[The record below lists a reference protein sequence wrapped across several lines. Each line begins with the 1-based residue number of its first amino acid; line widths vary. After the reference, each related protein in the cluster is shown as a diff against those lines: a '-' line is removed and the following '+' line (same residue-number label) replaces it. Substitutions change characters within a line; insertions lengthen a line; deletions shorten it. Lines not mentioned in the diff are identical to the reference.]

1 MELEMAKYEVKNRVA
16 YITLNAPKTLN
27 AICPPLIRD
36 VCMAMKEAEQD
47 DNVKVIVLNATGK
60 AFCAGGDL
68 GFFYKGLKEG
78 SIDMGPLM
86 KDSMRIPMAI
96 KKSAKPYI
104 CAARGAIA
112 GAGCSL
118 NLCCDFTFI
127 SDTAIFIEAFVGIGL
142 LPDTGG
148 VYLLSR
154 AIGSNRAAQ
163 LALTGE
169 PIKAEKM
176 MAMGLAYKMVPDQ
189 DLDEKVSA
197 FAERLAKG
205 PATSYQYI
213 KKMIYENDFAD
224 FETYF
229 DREAEYQKKCAEHPD
244 FKEGVS
250 AFVEK
255 RKPQFK

>member
-36 VCMAMKEAEQD
+36 VCQLMEMAEKD
-47 DNVKVIVLNATGK
+47 DAVKVVVLNATGK

-68 GFFYKGLKEG
+68 GFFYKGLKDG
-78 SIDMGPLM
+78 TIDMGPLM

-96 KKSAKPYI
+96 KKSAKPYV

-118 NLCCDFTFI
+118 ALCCDFTFI
-127 SDTAIFIEAFVGIGL
+127 ADNAIFVEAFVGIGL

-148 VYLLSR
+148 LYLLSR
-154 AIGSNRAAQ
+154 ALGSNKAVQ

-169 PIKAEKM
+169 PVKADKM
-176 MAMGLAYKMVPDQ
+176 MDLGLAYKMYPDME
-189 DLDEKVSA
+189 LDDKVTA

-205 PATSYQYI
+205 PSASYEYI
-213 KKMIYENDFAD
+213 KRMVYENDFSE
-224 FETYF
+224 FEAYF
-229 DREAEYQKKCAEHPD
+229 DREAAYQKKCAEHPD